1 MTKKLLGFKSPQGL
15 LLIINILA
23 LLLLMTFNIELEKDI
38 IFSAIALI
46 TTIFIS
52 SFVLY
57 KISSGDTYIYL
68 IVTMLISIG
77 IIMIFRI
84 NPALGLKQVIW
95 FGIGIIVFFISYF
108 TIKYIKHWDKLLY
121 FYLGLSLVLFLA
133 TLIFGTKNK
142 GATNWIIIFGS
153 SFQPAELIKILF
165 IFSLASYYVNKEK
178 YSNLKYYKLIFV
190 AVVYAHVGFLFI
202 QKDLGT
208 AMLFFL
214 LFMSILYV
222 YEEDR
227 KLLLYNLA
235 GAVGL
240 SVMGYFMFN
249 HVRVRVETWLNP
261 WTDIGG
267 KGYQITQSLF
277 AIASGGF
284 FGTGIGLGHPEFI
297 PEVHNDF
304 IFSAICEEMGV
315 FTGIAVIFLFMIIV
329 YRGVKIALQQQNQF
343 FRIIA
348 LGITLMFGYQA
359 FIILGG
365 VTKMIP
371 LTGITLPF
379 VSYGGSSLVSS
390 FAALG
395 ILQVAS
401 EELDL
406 EQEEEDEHR
415 IQEDN

>member
-1 MTKKLLGFKSPQGL
+1 MTKKLLVVRSPQGL

-23 LLLLMTFNIELEKDI
+23 LLLLMTFNIEFEKNI
-38 IFSAIALI
+38 LFIAIALI
-46 TTIFIS
+46 FTIFLS
-52 SFVLY
+52 SQVLY
-57 KISSGDTYIYL
+57 KISNGDTYIFL

-77 IIMIFRI
+77 IIMIYRI
-84 NPALGLKQVIW
+84 NPALGFKQVIW
-95 FGIGIIVFFISYF
+95 FGVGIIVFFISYF

-121 FYLGLSLVLFLA
+121 FYLGISLALFIA

-153 SFQPAELIKILF
+153 SFQPAELIKVLF

-178 YSNLKYYKLIFV
+178 YNSWKYSRLIYIA
-190 AVVYAHVGFLFI
+190 AVYIHIGFLFI

-227 KLLLYNLA
+227 RLLLYNSA
-235 GAVGL
+235 GAVVL
-240 SVMGYFMFN
+240 SVAGYFLFN
-249 HVRVRVETWLNP
+249 HVRVRIETWLNP

-284 FGTGIGLGHPEFI
+284 FGTGIGLGHPAFI

-315 FTGIAVIFLFMIIV
+315 LTGIAVIFLFMIIV

-343 FRIIA
+343 FRIVA

-395 ILQVAS
+395 ILQLAS
-401 EELDL
+401 EEFDV
-406 EQEEEDEHR
+406 EQEDEDEHR

>member
-1 MTKKLLGFKSPQGL
+1 MAKKLLMFRSPRSL

-23 LLLLMTFNIELEKDI
+23 LLLLVTFNIELEINI
-38 IFSAIALI
+38 IYSALALI
-46 TTIFIS
+46 LAIYLS

-57 KISSGDTYIYL
+57 KISSGDNYIFL

-77 IIMIFRI
+77 IIMIYRI
-84 NPALGLKQVIW
+84 NPALGFKQVIW
-95 FGIGIIVFFISYF
+95 FGIGIIVFFMSYF
-108 TIKYIKHWDKLLY
+108 IIKRIKYWDKLLY

-165 IFSLASYYVNKEK
+165 IFSLASYYVNKNK
-178 YSNLKYYKLIFV
+178 CSNKLIFM
-190 AVVYAHVGFLFI
+190 AVVYAHIGFLFI

-208 AMLFFL
+208 AVLFFL
-214 LFMSILYV
+214 LFISILYV

-227 KLLLYNLA
+227 KLIIYNMA
-235 GAVGL
+235 GALVL
-240 SVMGYFMFN
+240 AIFSYFIFN
-249 HVRVRVETWLNP
+249 HVRVRVETWINP
-261 WTDIGG
+261 WADIDG

-315 FTGIAVIFLFMIIV
+315 FTGIAIIFLFLIIV
-329 YRGVKIALQQQNQF
+329 YRGVKIALQQQNHF

>member
-1 MTKKLLGFKSPQGL
+1 MTKKLLGFRSPQSL
-15 LLIINILA
+15 LMIINILA
-23 LLLLMTFNIELEKDI
+23 LLLLMTFNTDVDKTILY
-38 IFSAIALI
+38 SALALI
-46 TTIFIS
+46 VVIFLS
-52 SFVLY
+52 SIVLY
-57 KISSGDTYIYL
+57 KISSGDTYIFL

-77 IIMIFRI
+77 IIMIYRI
-84 NPALGLKQVIW
+84 NPALGFKQVIW
-95 FGIGIIVFFISYF
+95 FGIGIILFFISYF
-108 TIKYIKHWDKLLY
+108 IFKNIKHWNKLLY
-121 FYLGLSLVLFLA
+121 LYLGLSLVLFLA
-133 TLIFGTKNK
+133 TLILGTKNK
-142 GATNWIIIFGS
+142 GAINWIRIYGA
-153 SFQPAELIKILF
+153 SFQPAEMIKILF

-178 YSNLKYYKLIFV
+178 YNNKLIFL
-190 AVVYAHVGFLFI
+190 AVVYAHIGFLFI

-208 AMLFFL
+208 ALLFFL

-227 KLLLYNLA
+227 KLILYNMA
-235 GAVGL
+235 GALVLGVL
-240 SVMGYFMFN
+240 GYFMFN

-304 IFSAICEEMGV
+304 IFSAICEEMGI
-315 FTGIAVIFLFMIIV
+315 FTGIAVIFLFLIIV
-329 YRGVKIALQQQNQF
+329 YRGVKIALQQQHLF
-343 FRIIA
+343 YRIIA

-390 FAALG
+390 FVALG

-401 EELDL
+401 EELEL

>member
-1 MTKKLLGFKSPQGL
+1 MTKKLLGIRSPQSL
-15 LLIINILA
+15 LMLINILA
-23 LLLLMTFNIELEKDI
+23 LLLLITFNTELERNI
-38 IFSAIALI
+38 IYSAIVLI
-46 TTIFIS
+46 LTISLS

-57 KISSGDTYIYL
+57 KISSGDNYIFL

-77 IIMIFRI
+77 IIMIYRI
-84 NPALGLKQVIW
+84 NPALGFKQILW

-108 TIKYIKHWDKLLY
+108 TIKNIKYWDKLLY

-165 IFSLASYYVNKEK
+165 IFSLASYYTNKDK
-178 YSNLKYYKLIFV
+178 YNNKLIFL
-190 AVVYAHVGFLFI
+190 AVVYAHIGFLFI

-214 LFMSILYV
+214 LFISILYV

-227 KLLLYNLA
+227 RLILYNMA
-235 GAVGL
+235 SAVVLGVL
-240 SVMGYFMFN
+240 GYFMFN
-249 HVRVRVETWLNP
+249 HVRVRVETWINP
-261 WTDIGG
+261 WADIDG

-315 FTGIAVIFLFMIIV
+315 FTGIAVIFLFLIIV

>member
-1 MTKKLLGFKSPQGL
+1 MVKKILKARSPQGL
-15 LLIINILA
+15 LMLINILA
-23 LLLLMTFNIELEKDI
+23 LLLLMTFNTELEKHTI
-38 IFSAIALI
+38 YLAIGLIF
-46 TTIFIS
+46 TIFIS

-57 KISSGDTYIYL
+57 KISSGDNYIFL

-77 IIMIFRI
+77 IIMIYRI
-84 NPALGLKQVIW
+84 NPDLGFKQVMW
-95 FGIGIIVFFISYF
+95 FGIGMTVFFITYF
-108 TIKYIKHWDKLLY
+108 IIKNMKHLDKMLY
-121 FYLGLSLVLFLA
+121 LYLGLSFALFLA

-153 SFQPAELIKILF
+153 SFQPAEVIKILF

-178 YSNLKYYKLIFV
+178 YNNKLIFL
-190 AVVYAHVGFLFI
+190 AVVYAHIGFLFI

-214 LFMSILYV
+214 LFLSILYV

-227 KLLLYNLA
+227 RLLLYNIV
-235 GAVGL
+235 GAVVLGML
-240 SVMGYFMFN
+240 GYFMFN

-261 WTDIGG
+261 WEDIGG

-315 FTGIAVIFLFMIIV
+315 LTGIAVIFLFLIIV
-329 YRGVKIALQQQNQF
+329 YRGIKITLQQQNQF

-401 EELDL
+401 EELDI

>member
-1 MTKKLLGFKSPQGL
+1 MVKKLLSVKSPQNL
-15 LLIINILA
+15 LMLINILA
-23 LLLLMTFNIELEKDI
+23 LLLLITFNTELEKNI
-38 IFSAIALI
+38 IYSAIILI
-46 TTIFIS
+46 LTIYLS

-57 KISSGDTYIYL
+57 KISSGDNYIFL
-68 IVTMLISIG
+68 IITMLISIG
-77 IIMIFRI
+77 IIMIYRI
-84 NPALGLKQVIW
+84 NPALGFKQVIW
-95 FGIGIIVFFISYF
+95 FGIGIIVFFLSYF
-108 TIKYIKHWDKLLY
+108 IVKNVKHWDKLLY
-121 FYLGLSLVLFLA
+121 FYLGLSLVLFIA
-133 TLIFGTKNK
+133 TLVFGTKNK

-153 SFQPAELIKILF
+153 SFQPAEMIKILF

-178 YSNLKYYKLIFV
+178 YNNKMIFL
-190 AVVYAHVGFLFI
+190 AVVYAHIGFLFI

-214 LFMSILYV
+214 LFISILYV

-227 KLLLYNLA
+227 KLIIYNIA
-235 GAVGL
+235 GAMVLGTL
-240 SVMGYFMFN
+240 GYFMFN
-249 HVRVRVETWLNP
+249 HVRVRVETWINP
-261 WTDIGG
+261 WADIDG

-304 IFSAICEEMGV
+304 IFSAICEEMGI
-315 FTGIAVIFLFMIIV
+315 FTGIAVIFLFLIIV

>member
-1 MTKKLLGFKSPQGL
+1 MVKKILKARSPQGL
-15 LLIINILA
+15 LMLINILA
-23 LLLLMTFNIELEKDI
+23 LLLLMTFNTELEKHTI
-38 IFSAIALI
+38 YLAIGLIF
-46 TTIFIS
+46 TIFIS

-57 KISSGDTYIYL
+57 KISSGDNYIFL

-77 IIMIFRI
+77 IIMIYRI
-84 NPALGLKQVIW
+84 NPDLGFKQVMW
-95 FGIGIIVFFISYF
+95 FGIGMTVFFITYF
-108 TIKYIKHWDKLLY
+108 IIKNMKHLDKMLY
-121 FYLGLSLVLFLA
+121 LYLGLSFALFLA

-153 SFQPAELIKILF
+153 SFQPAEVIKILF

-178 YSNLKYYKLIFV
+178 YNNKLIFL
-190 AVVYAHVGFLFI
+190 AVVYAHIGFLFI

-214 LFMSILYV
+214 LFLSILYV

-227 KLLLYNLA
+227 RLLLYNIV
-235 GAVGL
+235 GAVVLGML
-240 SVMGYFMFN
+240 GYFMFN

-261 WTDIGG
+261 WEDIGG

-315 FTGIAVIFLFMIIV
+315 LTGIAVIFLFLIIV
-329 YRGVKIALQQQNQF
+329 YRGIKITLQQQNQF

-365 VTKMIP
+365 ATKMIP

-401 EELDL
+401 EELDI

>member
-1 MTKKLLGFKSPQGL
+1 MVKKLLSIKAPQNL
-15 LLIINILA
+15 LVLINILA
-23 LLLLMTFNIELEKDI
+23 LLLLITFNIELERNI
-38 IFSAIALI
+38 IYSAIILI
-46 TTIFIS
+46 VTIYLS

-57 KISSGDTYIYL
+57 KISSGDNYIFL
-68 IVTMLISIG
+68 IITMLISIG
-77 IIMIFRI
+77 IIMVYRI
-84 NPALGLKQVIW
+84 NPAFGFRQVIW
-95 FGIGIIVFFISYF
+95 FGVGIIVFFTSYYIVKK
-108 TIKYIKHWDKLLY
+108 IKYWDKLLY
-121 FYLGLSLVLFLA
+121 FYLGLSLVLFIA
-133 TLIFGTKNK
+133 TLVLGTKNK
-142 GATNWIIIFGS
+142 GATNWIIISGY
-153 SFQPAELIKILF
+153 SFQPAEIIKILF

-178 YSNLKYYKLIFV
+178 YTNKLVFLAI
-190 AVVYAHVGFLFI
+190 VYAHIGFLFL

-208 AMLFFL
+208 AVLFFL
-214 LFMSILYV
+214 IFITILYV

-227 KLLLYNLA
+227 KLIIYNMA
-235 GAVGL
+235 GAVVVGIL
-240 SVMGYFMFN
+240 SYFIFN
-249 HVRVRVETWLNP
+249 HVKVRVETWIDP
-261 WTDIGG
+261 WTYIDG

-297 PEVHNDF
+297 PLVHNDF
-304 IFSAICEEMGV
+304 IFSAICEEMGI
-315 FTGIAVIFLFMIIV
+315 FTGIAIILLFMIIV
-329 YRGVKIALQQQNQF
+329 YRGIKIALQQQNHF
-343 FRIIA
+343 FRMIA
-348 LGITLMFGYQA
+348 LGITCMFGFQA

-395 ILQVAS
+395 VLQVAS
-401 EELDL
+401 EELDI

>member
-1 MTKKLLGFKSPQGL
+1 MAKKLLMFRSPRSL

-23 LLLLMTFNIELEKDI
+23 LLLLVTFNIELEINI
-38 IFSAIALI
+38 IYSALALI
-46 TTIFIS
+46 LAIYLS

-57 KISSGDTYIYL
+57 KISSGDNYVFL

-77 IIMIFRI
+77 IIMIYRI
-84 NPALGLKQVIW
+84 NPALGFKQVVW
-95 FGIGIIVFFISYF
+95 FGIGIIVFFMSYF
-108 TIKYIKHWDKLLY
+108 IIKRIKYWDKLLY

-165 IFSLASYYVNKEK
+165 IFSLASYYVNKNK
-178 YSNLKYYKLIFV
+178 CSNKLIFM
-190 AVVYAHVGFLFI
+190 AVVYAHIGFLFI

-208 AMLFFL
+208 AVLFFL
-214 LFMSILYV
+214 LFISILYV

-227 KLLLYNLA
+227 KLIIYNMA
-235 GAVGL
+235 GALVL
-240 SVMGYFMFN
+240 AIFSYFIFN
-249 HVRVRVETWLNP
+249 HVRVRVETWINP
-261 WTDIGG
+261 WADIDG

-315 FTGIAVIFLFMIIV
+315 FTGIAIIFLFLIIV
-329 YRGVKIALQQQNQF
+329 YRGVKIALQQQNHF

>member
-1 MTKKLLGFKSPQGL
+1 MVIKILKARSPQSL
-15 LLIINILA
+15 LMLINILA
-23 LLLLMTFNIELEKDI
+23 LLLLMTFNTELEKNTI
-38 IFSAIALI
+38 YLAIGLIF
-46 TTIFIS
+46 TIFIS

-57 KISSGDTYIYL
+57 KISSGDNYIFL

-77 IIMIFRI
+77 IIMIYRI
-84 NPALGLKQVIW
+84 NPNLGFKQVMW
-95 FGIGIIVFFISYF
+95 FGIGMMVFFISYF
-108 TIKYIKHWDKLLY
+108 TIKKMKNLDKMLY
-121 FYLGLSLVLFLA
+121 LYLGISFVLFLA

-153 SFQPAELIKILF
+153 SFQPSEVIKILF

-178 YSNLKYYKLIFV
+178 YNNKLIFL
-190 AVVYAHVGFLFI
+190 AAVYAHIGFLFI
-202 QKDLGT
+202 QRDLGT
-208 AMLFFL
+208 AMLFYL

-227 KLLLYNLA
+227 RLLLYNIA
-235 GAVGL
+235 GAVVLGML
-240 SVMGYFMFN
+240 GYFMFS

-261 WTDIGG
+261 WEDIGG

-315 FTGIAVIFLFMIIV
+315 LTGIAVIFLFLIIV
-329 YRGVKIALQQQNQF
+329 YRGVKITLQQQNQF

-401 EELDL
+401 EELDI

>member
-1 MTKKLLGFKSPQGL
+1 MVIKILKARSPQSL
-15 LLIINILA
+15 LMLINILA
-23 LLLLMTFNIELEKDI
+23 LLLLMTFNTELEKNTI
-38 IFSAIALI
+38 YLAIGLIF
-46 TTIFIS
+46 TIFIS

-57 KISSGDTYIYL
+57 KISSGDNYIFL

-77 IIMIFRI
+77 IIMIYRI
-84 NPALGLKQVIW
+84 NPNLGFKQVMW
-95 FGIGIIVFFISYF
+95 FGIGMMVFFISYF
-108 TIKYIKHWDKLLY
+108 TIKKMKNLDKMLY
-121 FYLGLSLVLFLA
+121 LYLGISFVLFLA

-153 SFQPAELIKILF
+153 SFQPSEVIKILF

-178 YSNLKYYKLIFV
+178 YNNKLIFL
-190 AVVYAHVGFLFI
+190 AAVYAHIGFLFI
-202 QKDLGT
+202 QRDLGT
-208 AMLFFL
+208 AMLFYL

-227 KLLLYNLA
+227 RLLLYNIA
-235 GAVGL
+235 GAVVLGML
-240 SVMGYFMFN
+240 GYFMFS

-261 WTDIGG
+261 WEDIGG

-315 FTGIAVIFLFMIIV
+315 LTGIAVIFLFLIIV
-329 YRGVKIALQQQNQF
+329 YRGVKITLQQQNQF

-401 EELDL
+401 EELDI

-415 IQEDN
+415 IQEYN